1 MGASS
6 SEGPAIL
13 LEQSPARSKAPSDG
27 PSEFSSWHDDASSSL
42 APSGTARDGTITVN
56 PLVMRM
62 GEHLKGKLQGMIRQR
77 FDNYLHIIKTLQN
90 DIGKLAALTC
100 ELRMTSRH
108 ASAAAS
114 VTPKFRIS
122 ISCNEDGTFLVYTV
136 PDAAGVLG
144 SQCPGPRVKAEEAAD
159 LHQQVLKQQR
169 LVVARQCKAKAV
181 MVHQAVEDLERLHL
195 AMAQQFSQMAPDR
208 LSAKA
213 PSAETSSAAEE
224 AAEGERMV
232 EALQQRLREQR
243 ATAERLRAQIAQ
255 AASEEQKS
263 QEQELKLLAEAHLAE
278 QEMRQLRG
286 ALRREGAP

>member
-1 MGASS
+1 MG
-6 SEGPAIL
+6 L
-13 LEQSPARSKAPSDG
+13 FAR
-27 PSEFSSWHDDASSSL
+27 
-42 APSGTARDGTITVN
+42 
-56 PLVMRM
+56 
-62 GEHLKGKLQGMIRQR
+62 
-77 FDNYLHIIKTLQN
+77 TLQN
-90 DIGKLAALTC
+90 DIG
-100 ELRMTSRH
+100 RMTSRH

-144 SQCPGPRVKAEEAAD
+144 SQCPGPRVKVPFVSFGSRRKAEEAAD

-278 QEMRQLRG
+278 QDTASCALAIFRIPKFTDSLFIEMT
-286 ALRREGAP
+286 